1 VHSQVADLIE
11 TLIHGEHSPE
21 SVNKA
26 ISELTPDDVALALE
40 SIPLAQRK
48 QAWANIKQANRLDI
62 LVEMRGESR
71 QLLLKGLDDAE
82 IEALFTDVDAEDLL
96 EITDSLPDRLVDI
109 ALKQMDN
116 KQREYYQQGIVY
128 DDDVVGRWIDHE
140 LLIASQSIRV
150 SEALRLLKKSTPS
163 YTDMVYLVNRTGR
176 WVGCVK
182 FDLLFK
188 AQGHEPI
195 SSLID

>member
-1 VHSQVADLIE
+1 M
-11 TLIHGEHSPE
+11 TNIHQK

-71 QLLLKGLDDAE
+71 QLLLKGLDDTE

-96 EITDSLPDRLVDI
+96 EITDSFTRSSRRYCPKTNGTTNNVNITSKVLFTTT
-109 ALKQMDN
+109 M
-116 KQREYYQQGIVY
+116 
-128 DDDVVGRWIDHE
+128 
-140 LLIASQSIRV
+140 LLA
-150 SEALRLLKKSTPS
+150 AGST
-163 YTDMVYLVNRTGR
+163 MN
-176 WVGCVK
+176 
-182 FDLLFK
+182 F
-188 AQGHEPI
+188 
-195 SSLID
+195 